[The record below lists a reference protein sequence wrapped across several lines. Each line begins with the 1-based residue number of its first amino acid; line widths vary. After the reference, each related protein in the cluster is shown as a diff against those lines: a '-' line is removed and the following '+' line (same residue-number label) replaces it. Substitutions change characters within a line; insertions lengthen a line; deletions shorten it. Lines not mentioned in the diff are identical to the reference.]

1 MCVNNGVLCIV
12 VLLLWTFYNKNY
24 WSSKKIPPNV
34 RFSLQKLRVS
44 KMVIPQSGT
53 DTPAMR
59 YEDQS
64 CHHPTLQ
71 KDWNVY
77 FLMYRCPTFV
87 GYFIINY
94 WTPKKTSPNVGF
106 LLKKSVAEVLVT
118 DICLNNGDT
127 SIWD

>member
-1 MCVNNGVLCIV
+1 
-12 VLLLWTFYNKNY
+12 
-24 WSSKKIPPNV
+24 
-34 RFSLQKLRVS
+34 
-44 KMVIPQSGT
+44 
-53 DTPAMR
+53 MR

-64 CHHPTLQ
+64 CHHPTLL

-77 FLMYRCPTFV
+77 SLMYRCPTFV

-94 WTPKKTSPNVGF
+94 WTSKKTSPNVGF